1 MPMSH
6 AQAVRAGKKAALTR
20 KRNAKKN
27 GKKSGT
33 KKKLWIQASKK
44 SGHVKKGALHKH
56 LGVPM
61 NKRLDRNL
69 LQRIEKAKIGSTV
82 SGHKVTHQLKKEV
95 VWALNV

>member
-6 AQAVRAGKKAALTR
+6 AQAVKAGKKAALTR
-20 KRNAKKN
+20 KRNAKKK
-27 GKKSGT
+27 GKSSG

-69 LQRIEKAKIGSTV
+69 LRRIEKAKLGSTV
-82 SGHKVTHQLKKEV
+82 SGHKVTRKLKEEV

>member
-20 KRNAKKN
+20 KRNAKKK
-27 GKKSGT
+27 GKKSG
-33 KKKLWIQASKK
+33 KKKLWIQESKK
-44 SGHVKKGALHKH
+44 HVKKGALHKH

-61 NKRLDRNL
+61 NKRLDRSL
-69 LQRIEKAKIGSTV
+69 LRRIEKAKLGSTV
-82 SGHKVTHQLKKEV
+82 SGHIVTRKLKEEV